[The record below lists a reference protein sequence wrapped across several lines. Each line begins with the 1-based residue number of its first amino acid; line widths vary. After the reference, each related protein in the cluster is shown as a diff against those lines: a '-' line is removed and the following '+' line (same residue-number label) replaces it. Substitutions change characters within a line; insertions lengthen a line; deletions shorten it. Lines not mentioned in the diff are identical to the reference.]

1 MSDIEIV
8 YYDEYGQ
15 PYSVD
20 IFGRKTVP
28 LSSEILKENSGFAE
42 YDTSAG
48 HCGFCGKLTCN
59 GQCFK

>member
-15 PYSVD
+15 PYSV
-20 IFGRKTVP
+20 
-28 LSSEILKENSGFAE
+28 SSELLKENSGFAE

-48 HCGFCGKLTCN
+48 HCGLCGKLTCN